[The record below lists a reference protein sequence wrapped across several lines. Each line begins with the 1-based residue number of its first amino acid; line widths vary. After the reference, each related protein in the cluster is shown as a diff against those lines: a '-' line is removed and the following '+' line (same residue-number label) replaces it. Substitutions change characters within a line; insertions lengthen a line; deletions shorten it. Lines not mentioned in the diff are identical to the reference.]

1 MRKTTFFSLAA
12 AIVFMMSVGASGQ
25 EGSEKQA
32 EKHFKAGVKF
42 FNGNKFEKALK
53 EFEASYAIYAH
64 WKIRFNIGL
73 CLVELKQDLEAA
85 GQFQAF
91 IEEGG
96 SEVSA
101 DQLKEAQ
108 ELLGELKK
116 KLGTLVLTGQSGPWD
131 VTIDGKLREGV
142 KEGQDIILSTGTH
155 SIKVAAGGKT
165 VIEKQVNLEAG
176 KTQKLAV
183 PLPETKKV
191 EKVKEPEKTVKPEKT
206 PDKAVVEG
214 ETGKKPEKGSTTAAG
229 KKRNGAMWGAGWG
242 LFAAGVASLAVGGAM
257 GGLEKKENDLM
268 KDAENEYMDGFGTLT
283 AEQLDEIKDRRD
295 SHYDKSR
302 TCYFAMWGLLGG
314 GAALVIASI
323 PLFVL
328 SGKKKSEGKKGASAT
343 VLGGP
348 WSLSVNV
355 EF

>member
-12 AIVFMMSVGASGQ
+12 AIVFLLSAGAPGQ
-25 EGSEKQA
+25 KAPEKQA

-42 FNGNKFEKALK
+42 FNSDKFEKALK

-73 CLVELKQDLEAA
+73 CLVELKRDLEAA

-96 SEVSA
+96 IEVSA
-101 DQLKEAQ
+101 DQLKEAN

-116 KLGTLVLTGQSGPWD
+116 KLGTLTLTGPSGPWD
-131 VTIDGKLREGV
+131 VTIDGNLKEGV
-142 KEGQDIILSTGTH
+142 KEGQDIILSTGPH
-155 SIKVAAGGKT
+155 SIEVAAGGKT
-165 VIEKQVNLEAG
+165 LMEKEVELEAG
-176 KTQKLAV
+176 KTQSLAV
-183 PLPETKKV
+183 PLPETKKADKA
-191 EKVKEPEKTVKPEKT
+191 EAKPGKA
-206 PDKAVVEG
+206 PAKAVVEE
-214 ETGKKPEKGSTTAAG
+214 ETAKKPEKGSTSAEG

-242 LFAAGVASLAVGGAM
+242 LFAAGVAALAVGGAM
-257 GGLEKKENDLM
+257 GGLEKKESDLM
-268 KDAENEYMDGFGTLT
+268 KDAEDDYMEGFGTLT
-283 AEQLDEIKDRRD
+283 AEQLEEIKDRRD

-302 TCYFAMWGLLGG
+302 TFYFAMWGLLGG

-328 SGKKKSEGKKGASAT
+328 SGKKKGEGEKGASAT

-348 WSLSVNV
+348 WSLSLNV